1 MAINPQLIRLREG
14 QKIEY
19 YLNGKNIATLT
30 PEIFDCM
37 NSTIRSAVRWFQ
49 AFGKKGPVTV
59 PITNVSDD
67 KAYVIG
73 EDYMQINNVTSRK
86 VEGNSIRFET
96 DRGIIEI
103 KYTGISLEALLREAD
118 SCSET
123 STAIYKKSDEAK
135 YLFPLLGN
143 K

>member
-19 YLNGKNIATLT
+19 YLNGKSIATLT
-30 PEIFDCM
+30 PEVFDRM

-59 PITNVSDD
+59 PITNVSD
-67 KAYVIG
+67 KAYTIG
-73 EDYMQINNVTSRK
+73 EDYMQINNVISRK
-86 VEGNSIRFET
+86 VEGNNIRFET
-96 DRGIIEI
+96 DRGVLEI
-103 KYTGISLEALLREAD
+103 KYTGINLEALLKEAS

-123 STAIYKKSDEAK
+123 STAIYRKSDETK